1 MSAKITTSTR
11 AVGVRTENKR
21 ITMDSIKWLA
31 AEGGPLF
38 LVSVVIA
45 HHWRRDETIWP
56 LTGDLATDEPRHEV
70 AQPCTSRAASK

>member
-1 MSAKITTSTR
+1 MGVKINIATR
-11 AVGVRTENKR
+11 TVGVRTENER

-31 AEGGPLF
+31 TEGGPLI
-38 LVSVVIA
+38 LVSVVSA
-45 HHWRRDETIWP
+45 NHWREYQTIWP